1 MLEHLAKFGQD
12 GVFSP
17 EEIRVLV
24 AAFDAAWASAK
35 ASGAPIMEDRYRDT
49 ARNTLAKAII
59 QVAIDGER
67 DERRLKD
74 AALLALS
81 KANLRSPRPSSGRLE

>member
-1 MLEHLAKFGQD
+1 MLEHLAKSGHE

-17 EEIRVLV
+17 EEIRILV
-24 AAFDAAWASAK
+24 AAFDAAWAPAK
-35 ASGAPIMEDRYRDT
+35 ASGAPITEDRYRDT
-49 ARNTLAKAII
+49 ARNTLAKSII

-81 KANLRSPRPSSGRLE
+81 KTSLRSPRPRSG

>member
-1 MLEHLAKFGQD
+1 MLEHLAKSGHE

-17 EEIRVLV
+17 EEIRILV

-35 ASGAPIMEDRYRDT
+35 ASGAPITEDRYRDT

-81 KANLRSPRPSSGRLE
+81 KTSLRSPRPRSG

>member
-1 MLEHLAKFGQD
+1 MLEQLAKFGQD

-17 EEIRVLV
+17 DEIRILV

-35 ASGAPIMEDRYRDT
+35 ASGAPIMEERYRDT

-81 KANLRSPRPSSGRLE
+81 KTSLRSPRPRSA